1 MGTVPA
7 DDYSTNDDFSCDDDG
22 FANDADEEAA
32 TRMIMETPK
41 SRKKRLSTPKFSL
54 SSPINMLETP
64 KSRRKRLSTPT
75 FTVSSADNIFS
86 FDNDGSANDTEE
98 DTATRRK
105 KLATPVLPRKNKVL
119 PQAFNISR
127 SLHGAPS
134 FDDTL
139 IFNGPV

>member
-41 SRKKRLSTPKFSL
+41 SRKKRLSTPK
-54 SSPINMLETP
+54 
-64 KSRRKRLSTPT
+64 